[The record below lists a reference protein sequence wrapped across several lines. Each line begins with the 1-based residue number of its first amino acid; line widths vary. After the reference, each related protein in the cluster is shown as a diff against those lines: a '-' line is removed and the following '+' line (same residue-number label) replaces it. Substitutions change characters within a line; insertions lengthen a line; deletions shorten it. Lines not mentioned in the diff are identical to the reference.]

1 MAADVEHVSSGPE
14 FFEGTF
20 EGGTGLMLRVGD
32 SFVKNWRMKKDDG
45 VGEARN
51 SKCVT

>member
-14 FFEGTF
+14 FWRENFG
-20 EGGTGLMLRVGD
+20 GGTGLMLRVGD
-32 SFVKNWRMKKDDG
+32 LFVKNRRMEKDDG

-51 SKCVT
+51 SKSVT